1 MNPVGDIYTGATNGL
16 REVWSNKVRSL
27 LSMSGIILGVAALV
41 AMVGIVQGM
50 LGNMRASFERSGG
63 VLKLE
68 VYPQEA
74 PESQLHIAGISPGLT
89 WRDIGAIETAIPLAA
104 YVSPVVDMNWERFI
118 ANGRREG
125 AILHGVTPDYAGIK
139 SNELL
144 HGRFISDYDIDSKS
158 PVIVVGAHI
167 AGRLFAGTPNVVGQ
181 QVRVSGQVYTI
192 VGQIK
197 PIGPAVAPGSGR
209 GRRFN
214 YEERL
219 NYIPATTAMSRY
231 KGDDE
236 VNRIEILAYEVG
248 DMPDLI
254 EQIENTLTQTHR
266 GILDFEVRTQDEQ
279 MAELKKLENSFTYS
293 LGGIAGISLLVG
305 GIGIMNVMLASV
317 SERIREIGVRK
328 AIGARS
334 HDIFI
339 QFLAE
344 AVVISVLG
352 GLFGLVAS
360 VGLLSVAREFIPEGQ
375 NISNMPVSAMF
386 YGFLFSSIIGL
397 ASGIYPAMRASRLD
411 PIDALRYE

>member
-1 MNPVGDIYTGATNGL
+1 MNPIGDVYTGASNGL

-68 VYPQEA
+68 VHPREA
-74 PESQLHIAGISPGLT
+74 PESQQHIAGISPGMT
-89 WRDIGAIETAIPLAA
+89 WRDIGAIESAIPLANF
-104 YVSPVVDMNWERFI
+104 VSPIVDMRWERFI
-118 ANGRREG
+118 ANGRREH
-125 AILHGVTPDYAGIK
+125 AMLHGVSPDYAGIK
-139 SNELL
+139 NNELSF
-144 HGRFISDYDIDSKS
+144 GRFISDYDIRAKS
-158 PVIVVGAHI
+158 PVIVVGSHI
-167 AGRLFAGTPNVVGQ
+167 AGRLFRDQANVVGEQ
-181 QVRVSGQVYTI
+181 LRVRGQVYTI
-192 VGQIK
+192 IGQIK
-197 PIGPAVAPGSGR
+197 AVESGMPGGR
-209 GRRFN
+209 GFN
-214 YEERL
+214 YEARY

-236 VNRIEILAYEVG
+236 VNRIDILAFEVSEV
-248 DMPDLI
+248 PDLI

-266 GILDFEVRTQDEQ
+266 GIRDFEVRTQEEQ

-352 GLFGLVAS
+352 GLLGLVAS
-360 VGLLSVAREFIPEGQ
+360 VGLLTLAQDLIPQGE
-375 NISNMPVSAMF
+375 NISNTPVTAML
-386 YGFLFSSIIGL
+386 YGFIFSSLIGL
-397 ASGIYPAMRASRLD
+397 ASGIYPALRASRLD

>member
-1 MNPVGDIYTGATNGL
+1 MNPVGDIYTGASNGL

-68 VYPQEA
+68 VHPREA
-74 PESQLHIAGISPGLT
+74 PESQQHIAGISPGMT
-89 WRDIGAIETAIPLAA
+89 WRDIGAIEKAIPLAA
-104 YVSPVVDMNWERFI
+104 FVSPIVDMEWERFV

-125 AILHGVTPDYAGIK
+125 AILHGVTPDFAGIK
-139 SNELL
+139 KNELL
-144 HGRFISDYDIDSKS
+144 YGRFISDYDIETKS
-158 PVIVVGAHI
+158 PVIVVGAHL
-167 AGRLFAGTPNVVGQ
+167 AETLFRGKGNVVGEQ
-181 QVRVSGQVYTI
+181 LRVREQVYTI
-192 VGQIK
+192 IGQIK
-197 PIGPAVAPGSGR
+197 PLGNSTPGGR
-209 GRRFN
+209 GFNYEARFN
-214 YEERL
+214 Y
-219 NYIPATTAMSRY
+219 ISATTAMGRY
-231 KGDDE
+231 KGDDK
-236 VNRIEILAYEVG
+236 VNRIEILAANTET
-248 DMPDLI
+248 MPDLI
-254 EQIENTLTQTHR
+254 GQIENTLTQTHR
-266 GILDFEVRTQDEQ
+266 GILDFEVRTQEEQ
-279 MAELKKLENSFTYS
+279 MVELKKLENSFTYS

-344 AVVISVLG
+344 AVVISLIG
-352 GLFGLVAS
+352 GLLGLVAS
-360 VGLLSVAREFIPEGQ
+360 VGLLSLARDLIPQGE
-375 NISNMPVSAMF
+375 NINLVPVTAML
-386 YGFLFSSIIGL
+386 YGFVFSSLIGL
-397 ASGIYPAMRASRLD
+397 ASGIYPALRASRLD

>member
-1 MNPVGDIYTGATNGL
+1 MNPVGDIYTGASNGL

-68 VYPQEA
+68 VHPREA
-74 PESQLHIAGISPGLT
+74 PESQQHIAGISPGMT
-89 WRDIGAIETAIPLAA
+89 WRDIAAIEKAIPLAA
-104 YVSPVVDMNWERFI
+104 FVSPIVDMNWERFI
-118 ANGRREG
+118 ANGRREH

-139 SNELL
+139 NNVIA
-144 HGRFISDYDIDSKS
+144 HGRFISDYDIETKS
-158 PVIVVGAHI
+158 PVIVIGAHI
-167 AGRLFAGTPNVVGQ
+167 AERLFRGKPNVVGEQ
-181 QVRVSGQVYTI
+181 LRVSGQVYTI
-192 VGQIK
+192 IGQIQ
-197 PIGPAVAPGSGR
+197 AVDSSLPGGGR
-209 GRRFN
+209 SFN
-214 YEERL
+214 YEARM

-236 VNRIEILAYEVG
+236 VNRIEILSGSTET
-248 DMPDLI
+248 MPDLM

-266 GILDFEVRTQDEQ
+266 GIQDFEIRTQDEQ
-279 MAELKKLENSFTYS
+279 LAELEKLENSFTYS

-352 GLFGLVAS
+352 GLLGLVAS
-360 VGLLSVAREFIPEGQ
+360 VGLLSVARDLIPQGE
-375 NISNMPVSAMF
+375 NINLVPVTAML
-386 YGFLFSSIIGL
+386 YGFLFSSLIGL
-397 ASGIYPAMRASRLD
+397 ASGVYPALRASRLD

>member
-1 MNPVGDIYTGATNGL
+1 MNPIGDIYTGATNGL
-16 REVWSNKVRSL
+16 SEVWSNKVRSL

-68 VYPQEA
+68 VLPREA
-74 PESQLHIAGISPGLT
+74 PESQLHIAGISPGMT
-89 WRDIGAIETAIPLAA
+89 WRDIGAIEKAIPLAA
-104 YVSPVVDMNWERFI
+104 YVTPIVDMSWERFI
-118 ANGRREG
+118 ANGRREH
-125 AILHGVTPDYAGIK
+125 AMLQGVTPDFMGIR
-139 SNELL
+139 SNEIEY
-144 HGRFISDYDIDSKS
+144 GRFISDYDVEAKS
-158 PVIVVGAHI
+158 PVIVLSTHI
-167 AGRLFAGTPNVVGQ
+167 VDRLFKGKKNVVGL
-181 QVRVSGQVYTI
+181 QVRVRGQIYTI
-192 VGQIK
+192 VGQFK
-197 PIGPAVAPGSGR
+197 GVSVDGAPGR
-209 GRRFN
+209 KNFN
-214 YEERL
+214 WESRL
-219 NYIPATTAMSRY
+219 NYIPATTAMARY
-231 KGDDE
+231 KGDDT
-236 VNRIEILAYEVG
+236 VNRIEVLSGRVE

-266 GILDFEVRTQDEQ
+266 GITDFEVRTQEEQ
-279 MAELKKLENSFTYS
+279 LAELKKLENSFTYS

-360 VGLLSVAREFIPEGQ
+360 VGLLSVARDLIPEGQ
-375 NISNMPVSAMF
+375 GINIMPVSAML
-386 YGFLFSSIIGL
+386 YGFLFSSLIGL
-397 ASGIYPAMRASRLD
+397 ASGVYPAIRASRLD

>member
-1 MNPVGDIYTGATNGL
+1 MNPIGDIYSGISNGF

-41 AMVGIVQGM
+41 SMVGIVQGM
-50 LGNMRASFERSGG
+50 LGNMRASFESSGG

-68 VYPQEA
+68 VHPREA
-74 PESQLHIAGISPGLT
+74 PESQQHIAGISPGMT
-89 WRDIGAIETAIPLAA
+89 WRDIVAIEKAVSLAA
-104 YVSPVVDMNWERFI
+104 LTTPIVDMNWERFI
-118 ANGRREG
+118 ANGRRSG
-125 AILHGVTPDYAGIK
+125 AILYGVSPDYFDINQK
-139 SNELL
+139 TIEY
-144 HGRFISDYDIDSKS
+144 GRLISDYDIEAKS
-158 PVIVVGAHI
+158 PVIVLGAHI
-167 AGRLFAGTPNVVGQ
+167 VDRLFRGQTNVVGQ

-192 VGQIK
+192 IGQLAGK
-197 PIGPAVAPGSGR
+197 KSGLPGAKKMDWES
-209 GRRFN
+209 
-214 YEERL
+214 RL
-219 NYIPATTAMSRY
+219 NFIPATTAMKRY
-231 KGDDE
+231 RGDDS
-236 VNRIEILAYEVG
+236 VNRIEILAMDVAT
-248 DMPDLI
+248 MPDML
-254 EQIENTLTQTHR
+254 EQVENTLTQTHR
-266 GILDFEVRTQDEQ
+266 GIQDFELRTRDEQ

-352 GLFGLVAS
+352 GLLGLCAS
-360 VGLLSVAREFIPEGQ
+360 VGLLTVAQDLIPDGESIQ
-375 NISNMPVSAMF
+375 NVPVNAMF

-397 ASGIYPAMRASRLD
+397 ASGVYPALRASRLD
-411 PIDALRYE
+411 PIDALRYD